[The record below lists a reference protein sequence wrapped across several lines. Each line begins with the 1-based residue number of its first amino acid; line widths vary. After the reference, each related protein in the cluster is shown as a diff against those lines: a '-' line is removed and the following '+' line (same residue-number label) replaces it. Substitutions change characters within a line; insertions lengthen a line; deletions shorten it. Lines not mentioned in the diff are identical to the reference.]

1 MSDRQAEEDFIA
13 GMRESGKMDRIL
25 DAMKATAPADPPADE
40 VDTGEAA
47 DDEAPGDELDTADET
62 VDDSADDDVVDANAA
77 DDDDEADDDAA
88 DEDEGLFL
96 DLTPEVEEL
105 LAKYGGDVNKALAA
119 LASSQST
126 IGRQGNE
133 LGEVR
138 AELEALRQQLQTG
151 AFEPYAWPDFEEVEP
166 AEAVNDLYRVAEQAF
181 ARGDQDAFGTALQY
195 MDQLDPIRAR
205 LYAQTKAGEIQA
217 QQAAQTA
224 PVVTLESLVSDL
236 AATAP
241 DLRTPEVQQAIAA
254 EAQKFPSL
262 ARLLSDTNADPQ
274 ERANVLKEM
283 YDRVSSRQ
291 TADTVTKSARRVAL
305 RTSEEARDA
314 RRSARVATGDRSGA
328 KTVPDEDQPDTRI
341 ALRSSHGGDFNV
353 TEVHRQAQELAGGLP
368 EMVMRNGRM
377 YVRAEDGSLV
387 PRAE

>member
-1 MSDRQAEEDFIA
+1 MSDRQAEDEFIV
-13 GMRESGKMDRIL
+13 GMRESGKMDQIL
-25 DAMKATAPADPPADE
+25 DAMRGSSATADPPAEED
-40 VDTGEAA
+40 DTGEAA
-47 DDEAPGDELDTADET
+47 SEDAPAEDADTADED
-62 VDDSADDDVVDANAA
+62 VDDAGSAEAEDSADSGTE
-77 DDDDEADDDAA
+77 DEAESGEE
-88 DEDEGLFL
+88 EDGLFL
-96 DLTPEVEEL
+96 DLTPEVESL

-138 AELEALRQQLQTG
+138 AELEALRTQLQVG
-151 AFEPYAWPDFEEVEP
+151 AFEPYAWPDFEEQDP
-166 AEAVNDLYRVAEQAF
+166 AESVNDLYRVAEQAF
-181 ARGDQDAFGTALQY
+181 SRQDPEAFQTALQY

-205 LYAQTKAGEIQA
+205 LYAQSKANEIQM
-217 QQAAQTA
+217 QQAAAAA
-224 PVVTLESLVSDL
+224 PAVTLESLVSDL
-236 AATAP
+236 ATTAP
-241 DLRTPEVQQAIAA
+241 DLRTPEVQAAIGA

-262 ARLLSDTNADPQ
+262 ARILSDPNADPQ

-305 RTSEEARDA
+305 RTSEEARAA
-314 RRSARVATGDRSGA
+314 RAEARVATADQRGST
-328 KTVPDEDQPDTRI
+328 TVPDDQKPDTKI

-353 TEVHRQAQELAGGLP
+353 SEVHRQVEEMAGGLP

-377 YVRAEDGSLV
+377 YVRQPDGSLV